1 MKLKYFRSIII
12 AFLFLVGFKNIWR
25 SLPFRYVDL
34 SDEFFSTTFDYTVFV
49 THHFLSFLVGLIMIL
64 LAYNLY
70 KRIQFA
76 WLIETIALSISILIM
91 LYHFSTPKLPYL
103 LIESTILIYLLLN
116 KKEFPR
122 KSEKGTLRKSFSY
135 IVVALIILLIN
146 TSLGLFILRGHI
158 QGIKT
163 IFDAMSQSIRLFMF
177 MDTSLFDFKTQIGEF
192 YLKSILMIYWCSIFI
207 SLIILMKPLVYKPIL
222 HQHLKKK
229 AIPIVD
235 QFGLNPMSY
244 LALED
249 DKLYFFSKSVEG
261 VCAYTLSND
270 IMVICGD
277 LICKIEDQ
285 DAMCRELM
293 AFAKNNYYS
302 IVFLNTTDTFLELYQ
317 KNGFGITKY
326 GEDAVFDL
334 NAYNLKGG
342 RVAKVRAAINHAR
355 KADIKIYEYKPN
367 DTRDLEVEAQIN
379 EISKEWLSQ
388 KNMPEMKFMLGS
400 NNLETPLKRRYF
412 YAKNQLGEMLGY
424 VVFNP
429 YENGRSV
436 IAEVTRRKSHA
447 PQGVLETIIYDAFM
461 QMKDEGLLTG
471 NLGLSPLYNISAE
484 EKLKWNDYLF
494 QYVYEHLDQIY
505 GFKALHHAKEKYAP
519 TAWENRYIAFYPK
532 PFLPQYAYAIVNAQ
546 LPDRLSK
553 IILKLVWD
561 ELRTKGG
568 RYVSKY
574 TRKR

>member
-1 MKLKYFRSIII
+1 MKSKYFRLIVI
-12 AFLFLVGFKNIWR
+12 AFLFLVGIKNIWR

-34 SDEFFSTTFDYTVFV
+34 SDELFSTTFDYPLFV
-49 THHFLSFLVGLIMIL
+49 THHFLSFLVGLIMVL

-76 WLIETIALSISILIM
+76 WVIEIIALSISILI
-91 LYHFSTPKLPYL
+91 LLHHFSILKLPSL
-103 LIESTILIYLLLN
+103 LIESTIWIYLILN

-122 KSEKGTLRKSFSY
+122 KSEKGTLRKSLSY
-135 IVVALIILLIN
+135 ILVALIILLVN

-158 QGIKT
+158 HNIKT
-163 IFDAMSQSIRLFMF
+163 ISDAVQQSVQLFMF
-177 MDTSLFDFKTQIGEF
+177 MDTSLFDFKTHIGEL
-192 YLKSILMIYWCSIFI
+192 YLKSVLMIYWSSIFI
-207 SLIILMKPLVYKPIL
+207 SLIILMKPLIYKPIV

-249 DKLYFFSKSVEG
+249 DKLYFFSKSVVG

-277 LICKIEDQ
+277 LICKLEDQ
-285 DAMCRELM
+285 DAMCSELM
-293 AFAKNNYYS
+293 VFAKTNYYS
-302 IVFLNTTDTFLELYQ
+302 IVFLNTTDTFLELY
-317 KNGFGITKY
+317 KRNGFGITKY
-326 GEDAVFDL
+326 GEDAIFDL
-334 NAYNLKGG
+334 NEYNLKGG

-355 KADIKIYEYKPN
+355 KAGIEIHEYKPN
-367 DTRDLEVEAQIN
+367 QVRDLEIEKQII
-379 EISKEWLSQ
+379 EISKEWLGQ

-429 YENGRSV
+429 YEMGHSV
-436 IAEVTRRKSHA
+436 IAEVTRRKSNA

-461 QMKDEGLLTG
+461 LMKDEGLSTG
-471 NLGLSPLYNISAE
+471 NLGLSPLYNLTTE
-484 EKLKWNDYLF
+484 DKLKWNDYLF

-519 TAWENRYIAFYPK
+519 TSWEKRYIAFYPK

-546 LPDRLSK
+546 LPDRISK
-553 IILKLVWD
+553 IILRLLWD
-561 ELRTKGG
+561 EIRTKGG
-568 RYVSKY
+568 HYVSKY
-574 TRKR
+574 TGKR